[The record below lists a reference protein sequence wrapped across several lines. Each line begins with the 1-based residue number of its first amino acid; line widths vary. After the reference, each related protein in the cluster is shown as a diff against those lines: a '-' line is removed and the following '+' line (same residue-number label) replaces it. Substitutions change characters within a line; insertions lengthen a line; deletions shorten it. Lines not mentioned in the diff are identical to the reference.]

1 MARVKKTAV
10 EGKTEAAGPKL
21 IKVQSAPKEIRVAN
35 HMRRDVEFPMS
46 RGSILTGHL
55 TLFSG
60 TVNTLDPDQ
69 WDRIKND
76 PIVLAM
82 LKSGALDVVKSN
94 ADSVPV
100 SNERLSNLEIPDDLK
115 YDSEI
120 QGDVSAKVVH
130 QKYVE

>member
-10 EGKTEAAGPKL
+10 EGKTEAAEPKV

-35 HMRRDVEFPMS
+35 HMRRDIEFPMS

-76 PIVLAM
+76 PIVIAM
-82 LKSGALDVVKSN
+82 LKSGALDVVKSK

-115 YDSEI
+115 YDSEM

>member
-1 MARVKKTAV
+1 MARVKKTAA
-10 EGKTEAAGPKL
+10 EDKTEAAEPKV

-35 HMRRDVEFPMS
+35 HMRRDIEFPMS

-60 TVNTLDPDQ
+60 TVNTLDQDQ

>member
-1 MARVKKTAV
+1 MARVKKTAA
-10 EGKTEAAGPKL
+10 EDKTEAAEPKV

-35 HMRRDVEFPMS
+35 HMRRDIEFPMS
-46 RGSILTGHL
+46 RGYILTGHL

-60 TVNTLDPDQ
+60 TVNTLDQDQ

-120 QGDVSAKVVH
+120 QGDVSAKVV
-130 QKYVE
+130 QQQYV

>member
-1 MARVKKTAV
+1 MARVKKTAA
-10 EGKTEAAGPKL
+10 EDKTEAAEPKV

-35 HMRRDVEFPMS
+35 HMRRDIEFPMS

-60 TVNTLDPDQ
+60 RVNTLDQDQ

-82 LKSGALDVVKSN
+82 LKSGALDVVKSK

-115 YDSEI
+115 YDSEM
-120 QGDVSAKVVH
+120 QGDVSAKVV
-130 QKYVE
+130 QQQYV